1 MPLKIAAQYRIPL
14 KWGSS
19 SGCPARSVTL
29 ENSKIRN
36 LKKTGIVHF
45 NSHSQPGQKRGVQTK
60 SSYVQAVIKIMKS
73 FVKFTTPI
81 C

>member
-36 LKKTGIVHF
+36 LKKPVLCISIPIL
-45 NSHSQPGQKRGVQTK
+45 NQ
-60 SSYVQAVIKIMKS
+60 
-73 FVKFTTPI
+73 VKKEVYRQRAPMSRLS
-81 C
+81 